1 MLEIEFRLFLQE
13 KKRSYVLISKK
24 LYSVIPSNINNI

>member
-24 LYSVIPSNINNI
+24 LYSGYPEQHQ